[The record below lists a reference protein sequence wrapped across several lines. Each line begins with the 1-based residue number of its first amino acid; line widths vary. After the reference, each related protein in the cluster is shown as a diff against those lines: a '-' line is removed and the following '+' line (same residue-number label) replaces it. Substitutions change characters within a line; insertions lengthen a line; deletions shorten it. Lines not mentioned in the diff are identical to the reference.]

1 MIASFTD
8 HARKKEEKRNH
19 DQLVDYF
26 CKNITQTSAWVLL
39 LSITNNVKQKTFSNE
54 YAQEIVKILCTE
66 YGIRASAIQYCRS
79 FSSAPSLLERTKA
92 SNVIQLTFKKVCH
105 TTNNE
110 RLMYELRT
118 AIQDKTIEYRQVLD
132 LVITIIENYPDTEK
146 HLQS

>member
-8 HARKKEEKRNH
+8 HARKKEEKRTH
-19 DQLVDYF
+19 DQLVNYF
-26 CKNITQTSAWVLL
+26 CKNITQTSAWRLL
-39 LSITNNVKQKTFSNE
+39 LSITNNVTQKTFSNKD
-54 YAQEIVKILCTE
+54 AQEIVKILCTE
-66 YGIRASAIQYCRS
+66 FGIRASGIQYCRT
-79 FSSAPSLLERTKA
+79 FSSAPSLQERTKA
-92 SNVIQLTFKKVCH
+92 SNVIKFAFKKDCH

-146 HLQS
+146 HLQG

>member
-19 DQLVDYF
+19 DLLVEYF
-26 CKNITQTSAWVLL
+26 CKNITQTSAWMLL
-39 LSITNNVKQKTFSNE
+39 LSITNNVKQRTFSNKD
-54 YAQEIVKILCTE
+54 AQEIAKILCTE
-66 YGIRASAIQYCRS
+66 FDIRASAIQYFRT
-79 FSSAPSLLERTKA
+79 FSSAPSLQKETKA
-92 SNVIQLTFKKVCH
+92 SNVIKFAFKKCCH

-118 AIQDKTIEYRQVLD
+118 AIQDNTIEYRQVLD

-146 HLQS
+146 HLQG